1 VGYQLNKDL
10 NLAVGA
16 QNLFDVYPERQN
28 PSSKT
33 MTKGYGAY
41 SPYGF
46 TGGYYFTRLTYN
58 F

>member
-1 VGYQLNKDL
+1 M
-10 NLAVGA
+10 AIGA
-16 QNLFDVYPERQN
+16 RNLFDVYPERQA

-33 MTKGYGAY
+33 MVKGYGAH

-46 TGGYYFTRLTYN
+46 TGGYYFGRVTYD